1 MELGHGDGKLHVH
14 YDDRLVTLIREVRQL
29 TGMGYVIP
37 AKIQHTAN
45 TGQKFY
51 KQAVILKQVMTL
63 YFSLLFLIL
72 KTSQYIPSM
81 AIYCHGNSLQA
92 TMCCME
98 TIANSLLIFAATLFL
113 VSRFLKTTRFVQ
125 D

>member
-29 TGMGYVIP
+29 SGMGYVIP

-51 KQAVILKQVMTL
+51 KQAVILKQVMT
-63 YFSLLFLIL
+63 
-72 KTSQYIPSM
+72 
-81 AIYCHGNSLQA
+81 
-92 TMCCME
+92 
-98 TIANSLLIFAATLFL
+98 
-113 VSRFLKTTRFVQ
+113 
-125 D
+125 